1 MTFQVKVKEV
11 TVENVVKG
19 KSRYSIAHV
28 VHDFKGETRTQK
40 IMSFANPEVFK
51 KVQNLKEGDLIEIT
65 VTKND
70 AGYNQWAKVEMA
82 SDKVE
87 ADTPERAPSTSTG
100 RVIGS
105 NYETP
110 QERADNRV
118 RIVRQSSLSNA
129 IATLTPGAA
138 EGVDTDEVIALATRY
153 FDWVYAEND
162 SDETDELV
170 Q

>member
-51 KVQNLKEGDLIEIT
+51 RVQNLKEGDLIEIT

-70 AGYNQWAKVEMA
+70 AGYNQWAKVDMA

-87 ADTPERAPSTSTG
+87 ADTPERAPSQSTG

-129 IATLTPGAA
+129 IATLAA
-138 EGVDTDEVIALATRY
+138 GGNRVDPADVLDQAQRY
-153 FDWVYAEND
+153 FDWVYEEDD

>member
-70 AGYNQWAKVEMA
+70 AGYNQWAKVDMA

-129 IATLTPGAA
+129 IATLATANEPASSNDVL
-138 EGVDTDEVIALATRY
+138 ELAQRY
-153 FDWVYAEND
+153 FDWVYETDD